1 MANKRCNKSMNNS
14 LKFLIPKKGAIIL
27 FSILI
32 AFSLLIVFL
41 ISGSPVYVEQPVF
54 GEFHDSFVFHDENNN
69 EVKSEEL
76 NEKIVLYNFLS
87 SECPTN
93 FKKCPLRLEWFKIK
107 IYDELVSNKGF
118 KDVVIVSVFI
128 DKIPDINDKMQQFR
142 MHNNLNSD
150 KWIFATTDHHPFFD
164 MNLKQG
170 NPWLKKDTLF
180 GFDREAY
187 LMTLLVDKDQKI
199 RGKYFS
205 YNFGEVRRITKEISL
220 LLKEGD
226 DK

>member
-1 MANKRCNKSMNNS
+1 MNNS

-27 FSILI
+27 FSILTG
-32 AFSLLIVFL
+32 FSLLIIFL
-41 ISGSPVYVEQPVF
+41 LSGSPVYVEQPVF
-54 GEFHDSFVFHDENNN
+54 GEFHDPFVFHDENNN
-69 EVKSEEL
+69 VIKSEEL
-76 NEKIVLYNFLS
+76 SEKIVLYNFLS

-93 FKKCPLRLEWFKIK
+93 FNKCPLRLEWFKIK

-128 DKIPDINDKMQQFR
+128 DDISDVQDKMREFR
-142 MHNNLNSD
+142 THNNLDSE

-164 MNLKQG
+164 INLKQG

-180 GFDREAY
+180 GYEREAY
-187 LMTLLVDKDQKI
+187 LMTLLVDKKQRI
-199 RGKYFS
+199 RGKYFT

-220 LLKEGD
+220 LLKED
-226 DK
+226 DDQ

>member
-1 MANKRCNKSMNNS
+1 MANNRCNKSMNKS
-14 LKFLIPKKGAIIL
+14 LKFLIPKKGAVIL

-32 AFSLLIVFL
+32 GFSLLIGFL
-41 ISGSPVYVEQPVF
+41 ISGHPVYVEQPVF
-54 GEFHDSFVFHDENNN
+54 GEFHDSFIFHDENNN
-69 EVKSEEL
+69 EIKSEEL
-76 NEKIVLYNFLS
+76 KEKIVLYNFLS
-87 SECPTN
+87 CECPTS
-93 FKKCPLRLEWFKIK
+93 FEKCPLRLEWFKIK

-118 KDVVIVSVFI
+118 KDVIIVSVFI
-128 DKIPDINDKMQQFR
+128 DKISDLNDEMKQFR
-142 MHNNLNSD
+142 LHNNLDSE

-187 LMTLLVDKDQKI
+187 LMTLLVDKKQKI
-199 RGKYFS
+199 RGKYFT

-226 DK
+226 DE

>member
-1 MANKRCNKSMNNS
+1 MNKS
-14 LKFLIPKKGAIIL
+14 LKFLIPSTGAVIL

-32 AFSLLIVFL
+32 IFLL
-41 ISGSPVYVEQPVF
+41 SGSPVYVKQPVF
-54 GEFHDSFVFHDENNN
+54 GEFHDSFIFYDENRK
-69 EVKSEEL
+69 EIHSEEL

-118 KDVVIVSVFI
+118 EDVIIVSVFI
-128 DKIPDINDKMQQFR
+128 DNIPDIQDKMQEFR
-142 MHNNLNSD
+142 LHNNLNSD
-150 KWIFATTDHHPFFD
+150 KWIFATTNHHPFFD

-170 NPWLKKDTLF
+170 NPWLKKDTLY
-180 GFDREAY
+180 GFEREAY
-187 LMTLLVDKDQKI
+187 LMTLLVDKNQKI
-199 RGKYFS
+199 RGKYFT

-220 LLKEGD
+220 LIKEED
-226 DK
+226 D